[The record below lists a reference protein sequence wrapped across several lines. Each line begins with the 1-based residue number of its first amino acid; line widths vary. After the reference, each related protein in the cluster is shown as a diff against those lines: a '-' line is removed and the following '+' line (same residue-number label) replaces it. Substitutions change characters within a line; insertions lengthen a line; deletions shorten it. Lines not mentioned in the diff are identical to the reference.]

1 MNKWIR
7 LFLIIASVISVF
19 IILPILIMSNCS
31 GWNEGSMLVQ
41 SCYIDNSLTRSL
53 AELVY
58 GLVFMAVLMI
68 GIPLLVYLLLVILAI
83 YFIYKMTGHISEQKI
98 SSMEAIL
105 FLILSICSI
114 GGVLSFYL
122 IMN

>member
-1 MNKWIR
+1 
-7 LFLIIASVISVF
+7 
-19 IILPILIMSNCS
+19 MSNCS